1 LKTGDGRQE
10 TGDGRQETGDG
21 RQKTGDGRK
30 GLGPSERTE
39 SGTKMTKI
47 KDLTIDDLEYLI
59 EQKVLEILGDPD
71 AGLELSEES
80 KEELRKR
87 LKSSSRRISHEEV
100 LKRFG

>member
-1 LKTGDGRQE
+1 L
-10 TGDGRQETGDG
+10 
-21 RQKTGDGRK
+21 KTGDGRK

>member
-1 LKTGDGRQE
+1 
-10 TGDGRQETGDG
+10 
-21 RQKTGDGRK
+21 
-30 GLGPSERTE
+30 
-39 SGTKMTKI
+39 MTKI